1 LSGSRRIKIIGIGS
15 PSGDDQA
22 GWLVIDALANKLP
35 LDVELIKLD
44 RPGTLL
50 IPLLEK
56 ADRVILIDAMQS
68 GGLPGEIH
76 HFVRD
81 EWANYRTGLSSHGLG
96 VFEALKLAQEL
107 GCLPE
112 TLDLYGME
120 IGAAMPGNTPSKAVI
135 SSAGKFAEKVTMCFT
150 D

>member
-1 LSGSRRIKIIGIGS
+1 LSGNKHTHIIGIGS

-35 LDVELIKLD
+35 PEVEITKLD
-44 RPGTLL
+44 RPGSLL

-56 ADRVILIDAMQS
+56 ADKVILIDAMQ
-68 GGLPGEIH
+68 GGGSPGEIH

-96 VFEALKLAQEL
+96 VFEALMLAREL
-107 GCLPE
+107 GVLPE
-112 TLDLYGME
+112 ELDLYGIE
-120 IGAAMPGNTPSKAVI
+120 IGSVLEGNQPSEAI
-135 SSAGKFAEKVTMCFT
+135 LSAAGKLA
-150 D
+150 DRIANDSRS